1 MQKPLAP
8 QPVRSA
14 LELIGA
20 TPMLELTAL
29 DTGPCRLFI
38 KLENQ
43 NPGGS
48 IKDRIALAMIEA
60 AEKDGRL
67 TPGGTIIEATAGN
80 TGLGLAE
87 VAVPKGYRLIL
98 VVPDKMAREKI
109 LHLRA
114 LGVEVRLTRSDVHKG
129 HPDYYQDIAEA
140 LAAQTPNSIFI
151 NQFVNP
157 ANPAAHERGT
167 GPEILEQLGGDV
179 DAVVVGVG
187 SGGTL
192 TGLGRYFREA
202 SPKTQMI
209 LADPE
214 GSVLA
219 PLVQTGVMPDH
230 VGSWAIEGIGGDVV
244 PVNCDL
250 SLVAKAYSIPDEES
264 IDVARDLLRQEGV
277 LAGSSTGTLLAAALR
292 WCREQ
297 TEPKRV
303 VTLACDR
310 GDKYLTKVY
319 NDLWVAAQGYTDR
332 EEKGDVSDLIAKRY
346 GEGGVETVRPSDTLL
361 TAYNRMRSS
370 DISQLPVVDGPRLVG
385 IVDESDILS
394 AVEGHAEGRAGG
406 FACEVSTAM
415 TAKLHTLQA
424 RAPLSA
430 LKPIFDRNEVAVV
443 MDGEEFLGVITR
455 VDLINHLRLAG
466 G

>member
-1 MQKPLAP
+1 MDRPLAP
-8 QPVRSA
+8 PPVRSA

-20 TPMLELTAL
+20 TPMLELTAM

-48 IKDRIALAMIEA
+48 IKDRIALSMIAA
-60 AEKDGRL
+60 AERSGALK
-67 TPGGTIIEATAGN
+67 PGGVIIEATAGN

-140 LAAQTPNSIFI
+140 LAREIPGSIFI
-151 NQFVNP
+151 NQFENP
-157 ANPAAHERGT
+157 ANPAAHEEGT
-167 GPEILEQLGGDV
+167 GPEIWEQMDGDV

-192 TGLGRYFREA
+192 TGLGRFFARV
-202 SPKTQMI
+202 SPKTRMI
-209 LADPE
+209 LADPV

-219 PLVQTGVMPDH
+219 PLVETGEAPNH

-244 PVNCDL
+244 PKNCDL
-250 SLVAKAYSIPDEES
+250 SLVSKAYAIPDEES
-264 IDVARDLLRQEGV
+264 IDVARELLRAEGV

-297 TEPKRV
+297 TEPMRV

-319 NDLWVAAQGYTDR
+319 NDLWVAAQGYTGR
-332 EEKGDVSDLIAKRY
+332 EAQGDVSDLIAKRY
-346 GEGGVETVRPSDTLL
+346 GEGGVETVRPEDTLL

-370 DISQLPVVDGPRLVG
+370 DISQLPVVDGGKLVG

-394 AVEGHAEGRAGG
+394 AVEGHAESRADR
-406 FACEVSTAM
+406 FARPVETAM
-415 TAKLHTLQA
+415 TSKLDTLPA
-424 RAPLSA
+424 WSPLSA
-430 LKPIFDRNEVAVV
+430 LKPIFDRGEVAVV
-443 MDGEEFLGVITR
+443 MDGEEFVGVITR
-455 VDLINHLRLAG
+455 VDLINHLRLTG

>member
-1 MQKPLAP
+1 MDKLLAP
-8 QPVRSA
+8 RPVRSA
-14 LELIGA
+14 LDLIGS

-29 DTGPCRLFI
+29 AAGPCRLFL

-48 IKDRIALAMIEA
+48 IKDRIALSMIEA

-67 TPGGTIIEATAGN
+67 KPGGTIVEATAGN

-87 VAVPKGYRLIL
+87 VAVPKGYKLVL

-140 LAAQTPNSIFI
+140 LAATTPNSIFI
-151 NQFVNP
+151 NQFSNP
-157 ANPAAHERGT
+157 ANPSAHQQHT
-167 GPEILEQLGGDV
+167 GPEIWEQMEGDV

-192 TGLGRYFREA
+192 TGLGRYFREV
-202 SPKTQMI
+202 SPKTRMI

-219 PLVQTGVMPDH
+219 PLVETGVMPDH

-250 SLVAKAYSIPDEES
+250 SLVSKAYSIPDEES
-264 IDVARDLLRQEGV
+264 IEVARDLLREEGV

-297 TEPKRV
+297 TSPKRV

-319 NDLWVAAQGYTDR
+319 NDLWVAAQGYSDR
-332 EEKGDVSDLIAKRY
+332 APQGDVSDLIAKRY
-346 GEGGVETVRPSDTLL
+346 GEGGVETVRPEDTLL

-370 DISQLPVVDGPRLVG
+370 DISQLPVVEGAHLVG
-385 IVDESDILS
+385 IIDESDILS
-394 AVEGHAEGRAGG
+394 AVEGHAQGRAGG
-406 FACEVSTAM
+406 FACEVRTAM
-415 TAKLHTLQA
+415 TSRPHTLQA
-424 RAPLSA
+424 HAPLSA

>member
-1 MQKPLAP
+1 MDKLLAP
-8 QPVRSA
+8 RPVRSA
-14 LELIGA
+14 LDLIGS

-29 DTGPCRLFI
+29 EAGPCRLFI

-48 IKDRIALAMIEA
+48 IKDRIALSMIEA
-60 AEKDGRL
+60 AENDGRL
-67 TPGGTIIEATAGN
+67 KPGGTIIEATAGN

-87 VAVPKGYRLIL
+87 VAVPKGYKLVL

-140 LAAQTPNSIFI
+140 LAARTPNSIFI
-151 NQFVNP
+151 NQFSNP
-157 ANPAAHERGT
+157 ANPAAHEQRT
-167 GPEILEQLGGDV
+167 GPEIWEQMDHDV

-192 TGLGRYFREA
+192 TGLGRFFRA
-202 SPKTQMI
+202 VSPKTRMI

-219 PLVQTGVMPDH
+219 PLVQTGQMPDH

-250 SLVAKAYSIPDEES
+250 SLVAKAYSIGDEES
-264 IDVARDLLRQEGV
+264 IEVARDLLREEGV

-297 TEPKRV
+297 TSPKRV

-319 NDLWVAAQGYTDR
+319 NDLWVAAQGYSDR
-332 EEKGDVSDLIAKRY
+332 APQGDVSDLIAKRY
-346 GEGGVETVRPSDTLL
+346 GEGGVETVRPEDTLL

-370 DISQLPVVDGPRLVG
+370 DISQLPVVEGARLVG
-385 IVDESDILS
+385 IIDESDILS

-406 FACEVSTAM
+406 FACEVRTAM
-415 TAKLHTLQA
+415 TSKLHTLEA
-424 RAPLSA
+424 HAPLKD

-455 VDLINHLRLAG
+455 VDLINHMRLAG

>member
-1 MQKPLAP
+1 
-8 QPVRSA
+8 
-14 LELIGA
+14 
-20 TPMLELTAL
+20 MLELTAL
-29 DTGPCRLFI
+29 EAGPCRLFL

-48 IKDRIALAMIEA
+48 IKDRIALSMIEA
-60 AEKDGRL
+60 AEQDGSLR
-67 TPGGTIIEATAGN
+67 PGGVIVEATAGN

-129 HPDYYQDIAEA
+129 HPEYYQDIAQTI
-140 LAAQTPNSIFI
+140 AQGLPGAIFI
-151 NQFVNP
+151 NQFENP
-157 ANPAAHERGT
+157 ANPAAHEQGT
-167 GPEILEQLGGDV
+167 GPEIWAQLDQDV
-179 DAVVVGVG
+179 DAVVVGIG

-192 TGLGRYFREA
+192 TGLGRFFRRV

-219 PLVQTGVMPDH
+219 PFVETGELPH
-230 VGSWAIEGIGGDVV
+230 EVGSWAIEGIGGDVV
-244 PVNCDL
+244 PVNADM
-250 SLVAKAYSIPDEES
+250 SLVAKAYSISDKES
-264 IDVARDLLRQEGV
+264 IEAARTLLSAEGI

-292 WCREQ
+292 WAREQ
-297 TEPKRV
+297 TSPKRV

-319 NDLWVAAQGYTDR
+319 NDLWVAAQGYAGR
-332 EEKGDVSDLIAKRY
+332 EAQGNVSDLIGKRY
-346 GEGGVETVRPSDTLL
+346 GEGGVETVGPEDTLL

-370 DISQLPVVDGPRLVG
+370 DISQLPVVENRRLVG
-385 IVDESDILS
+385 IIDESDILS
-394 AVEGHAEGRAGG
+394 AVEGGEAERADR
-406 FACEVSTAM
+406 FARPVKTAM
-415 TAKLHTLQA
+415 TSRVRTLPA
-424 RAPLSA
+424 HAPLSA

-443 MDGEEFLGVITR
+443 TDGDEFVGLITR
-455 VDLINHLRLAG
+455 VDLINHLRLTA
-466 G
+466 

>member
-1 MQKPLAP
+1 
-8 QPVRSA
+8 
-14 LELIGA
+14 
-20 TPMLELTAL
+20 
-29 DTGPCRLFI
+29 
-38 KLENQ
+38 
-43 NPGGS
+43 
-48 IKDRIALAMIEA
+48 
-60 AEKDGRL
+60 
-67 TPGGTIIEATAGN
+67 
-80 TGLGLAE
+80 
-87 VAVPKGYRLIL
+87 
-98 VVPDKMAREKI
+98 
-109 LHLRA
+109 
-114 LGVEVRLTRSDVHKG
+114 
-129 HPDYYQDIAEA
+129 
-140 LAAQTPNSIFI
+140 
-151 NQFVNP
+151 
-157 ANPAAHERGT
+157 
-167 GPEILEQLGGDV
+167 
-179 DAVVVGVG
+179 
-187 SGGTL
+187 
-192 TGLGRYFREA
+192 
-202 SPKTQMI
+202 MI

-394 AVEGHAEGRAGG
+394 AVEGHAQGRAGG